1 MRAYTPAVPER
12 LAWRA
17 STAGEALRL
26 FWLRAFVHVCFR
38 RHEGAR
44 QAEQLEST
52 SDTMSGGVVTTFA
65 VSVTQMGVDGR
76 WRRAASGER
85 DGERGAAMA
94 EASGDSLRGSI
105 ERLER

>member
-1 MRAYTPAVPER
+1 M
-12 LAWRA
+12 
-17 STAGEALRL
+17 
-26 FWLRAFVHVCFR
+26 
-38 RHEGAR
+38 
-44 QAEQLEST
+44 
-52 SDTMSGGVVTTFA
+52 TTFA

-85 DGERGAAMA
+85 DRERGAAMA

>member
-1 MRAYTPAVPER
+1 MPER

-52 SDTMSGGVVTTFA
+52 SDTMSEGVVTTFA
-65 VSVTQMGVDGR
+65 VSVTQTGVETGVDGR

-85 DGERGAAMA
+85 DRERGAAMA

-105 ERLER
+105 ERLEH

>member
-1 MRAYTPAVPER
+1 MPER

-17 STAGEALRL
+17 TTAGEELRL

-52 SDTMSGGVVTTFA
+52 SDTMSEGVVTTFA
-65 VSVTQMGVDGR
+65 VSVTQTGVETGVDGR

-85 DGERGAAMA
+85 DRERGAAMA

-105 ERLER
+105 ERLEH

>member
-1 MRAYTPAVPER
+1 MAGLDGGRSITLV
-12 LAWRA
+12 LA
-17 STAGEALRL
+17 SC
-26 FWLRAFVHVCFR
+26 LRARVLHKCFR
-38 RHEGAR
+38 RHEGARAHR

-85 DGERGAAMA
+85 DRERGAAMA
-94 EASGDSLRGSI
+94 EASGDSLRG
-105 ERLER
+105 LV

>member
-1 MRAYTPAVPER
+1 MPER

-26 FWLRAFVHVCFR
+26 FWLRAFVHVCFISASDATK
-38 RHEGAR
+38 EPGPR

-76 WRRAASGER
+76 WRRAASGEGDR
-85 DGERGAAMA
+85 ERGAAMA
-94 EASGDSLRGSI
+94 EASGEGR
-105 ERLER
+105 